1 MKEPTSLRIFNSL
14 ISPTF
19 ASTDPQ
25 RNSPTPYMAALEAK
39 LAGNVAFKA
48 GNLPL
53 ALKSYS
59 SAIELDPGVAVYY
72 LNRSAVYLKQQRWSD
87 VEADTT
93 KAIQL
98 DSKLLMKASF
108 RRGIAR
114 REAGDLD
121 GARGDFHIALTAG
134 AAPAEVAAELDKIPK
149 VRLFSQIAFVDL
161 G

>member
-1 MKEPTSLRIFNSL
+1 
-14 ISPTF
+14 
-19 ASTDPQ
+19 
-25 RNSPTPYMAALEAK
+25 MAALEAK